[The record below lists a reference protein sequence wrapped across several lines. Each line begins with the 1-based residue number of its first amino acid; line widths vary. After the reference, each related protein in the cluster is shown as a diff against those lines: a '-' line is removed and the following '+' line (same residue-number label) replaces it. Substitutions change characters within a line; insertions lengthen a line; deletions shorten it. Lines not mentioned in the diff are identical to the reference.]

1 MIMKTKKRAP
11 VPITYE
17 LIRTSAK
24 AMEKDTV
31 RFLSDLVR
39 TQSFSSREKKVV
51 AVVKKEMQRIG
62 FDGIRIDGLGNI
74 IGRVGRGKRVIAFD
88 GHVDTVY
95 PGDLSQWK
103 FDPFKPFVKAG
114 KIWGRGTVDQKGGVA
129 TMIHAGRLI
138 KELGLNDQ
146 FTVLFTATVMEE
158 DCDGLCWQYLL
169 NVEKLKPELV
179 VITEPTNMNIYRGH
193 RGRMEIRVDVKGRS
207 CHGSAPERGDNAIY
221 KIARIALEI
230 EKLNKRLR
238 NDPFLGKGTVTISE
252 VTSSSPSLCAV
263 ADEAGVH
270 LDRRLT
276 DGETRKSAIAE
287 VKDAVKRAGCPNAK
301 VSVLQ
306 YEEAAYT
313 GKVYPT
319 EKYYPT
325 WALAEKSPY
334 LKKAAAA
341 YAGVLGRDPVVDKW
355 TFSTNGIATA
365 GMKGIP
371 TFGLGPGNE
380 IHAHAANEACPV
392 AHLSGAVAFYAAL
405 VAKLN
410 GKV

>member
-1 MIMKTKKRAP
+1 MKTKQQAKT
-11 VPITYE
+11 PITYD
-17 LIRTSAK
+17 LIQKRAK
-24 AMEKDTV
+24 AMEKDTT
-31 RFLSDLVR
+31 RFLADLVR
-39 TQSFSSREKKVV
+39 TQSFSSKEKNVI
-51 AVVKKEMQRIG
+51 AVIKKEMQKIG

-74 IGRVGRGKRVIAFD
+74 IGRIGKGKRVIAFD

-95 PGDLSQWK
+95 PGDMAAWK

-129 TMIHAGRLI
+129 TMIQAGRLI

-193 RGRMEIRVDVKGRS
+193 RGRMEIRVEVKGKS

-230 EKLNKRLR
+230 EKLNQRLK

-252 VTSSSPSLCAV
+252 VKSSSPSLCAV
-263 ADEAGVH
+263 ADEAGIH

-276 DGETRKSAIAE
+276 YGETKASAIAE
-287 VKDAVKRAGCPNAK
+287 VKGAAKRAGYPDAK
-301 VSVLQ
+301 VYVLM

-325 WALAEKSPY
+325 WALEEKSPY
-334 LKKAAAA
+334 LKNAVAA
-341 YAGVLGRDPVVDKW
+341 YAGVLGKQPLVDKW
-355 TFSTNGIATA
+355 TFSTNGIATM

-392 AHLSGAVAFYAAL
+392 EHLSGAVAFYAAL